1 MGFNGENR
9 QCPEKEQTVIL
20 CFLESINQTL
30 QLFFYVE
37 EVPKTKKTCPANLE
51 CEQIY
56 QTTTARQADGRYIV
70 HLPFIQNPPLF
81 GKSRDLALHRLH
93 QLENWFKKKPPCFTK
108 NIT

>member
-1 MGFNGENR
+1 MPRESANCYFM
-9 QCPEKEQTVIL
+9 
-20 CFLESINQTL
+20 FFESINQTL

-70 HLPFIQNPPLF
+70 HLPFIQNPSLF

-93 QLENWFKKKPPCFTK
+93 QLENWF
-108 NIT
+108 